1 MQCAC
6 RGGCLRIGLILL
18 VWYIDITATVFAA
31 QAASQHLKFALNA
44 SRFLC
49 VPRCGFFGRKRFA
62 LINTVW
68 HNAKNNKAGTVQDQ
82 LLDQMVTTLLTFHWI
97 TTSVAE

>member
-49 VPRCGFFGRKRFA
+49 LTAVRLFLGANASRSISCRNVFVLR
-62 LINTVW
+62 TV
-68 HNAKNNKAGTVQDQ
+68 DQ
-82 LLDQMVTTLLTFHWI
+82 
-97 TTSVAE
+97 SC